1 MTATSKIMAKDSN
14 RDMQSHKSNYGD
26 DKANSHEAIH
36 NYDSKYNDDMV
47 IQKVQISAV
56 VHQQNDET
64 KMNETNKKTDRLIGI
79 YMLVISFNDDFN
91 HDEGADDF
99 DDDNDGVYY
108 IRMAMMMGMSM
119 MMTMARMMA
128 M

>member
-1 MTATSKIMAKDSN
+1 MAKDSN
-14 RDMQSHKSNYGD
+14 RDMHSHKSKYND
-26 DKANSHEAIH
+26 DMVNGYRDIH

-47 IQKVQISAV
+47 ICKVQICAD

-108 IRMAMMMGMSM
+108 IRVAMMMGMSM
-119 MMTMARMMA
+119 MMTMAMM
-128 M
+128 